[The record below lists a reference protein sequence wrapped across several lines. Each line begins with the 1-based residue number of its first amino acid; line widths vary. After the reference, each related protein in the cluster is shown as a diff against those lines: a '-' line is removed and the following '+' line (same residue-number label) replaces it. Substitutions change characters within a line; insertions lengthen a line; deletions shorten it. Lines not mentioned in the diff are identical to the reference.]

1 MRITPLDIQQ
11 KQFPMKFRGF
21 DVEEVYAFL
30 EVVREEM
37 EELLREN
44 ASLKEGVQRA
54 ENQIKEYRDMES
66 TLRETLMTA
75 QQMVEDYKT
84 NSRKEAELVIKEA
97 ELKADSLIKEAQ
109 ESVIKIHEDIVDLKG
124 IRRHFK
130 EEIKRL
136 IESHAMMLE
145 HDSLREGEKRE
156 GESQWVLPDDI
167 RCLRACG
174 ISSLPISIYGRGSKR
189 SPARFFLPTAFRR
202 YGRRWRSPPTFLP
215 GA

>member
-30 EVVREEM
+30 EVIREEM

-44 ASLKEGVQRA
+44 ASLKENVQRA
-54 ENQIKEYRDMES
+54 ANHIKEYKDMEE

-84 NSRKEAELVIKEA
+84 NARKEAELLIREA
-97 ELKADSLIKEAQ
+97 ELRAEELIKDAQ
-109 ESVIKIHEDIVDLKG
+109 EKVIKIHEDIVDLKG

-130 EEIKRL
+130 EEVKRL
-136 IESHAMMLE
+136 IENHTRMLE
-145 HDSLREGEKRE
+145 HDSYREGENRE
-156 GESQWVLPDDI
+156 EV
-167 RCLRACG
+167 AE
-174 ISSLPISIYGRGSKR
+174 
-189 SPARFFLPTAFRR
+189 
-202 YGRRWRSPPTFLP
+202 
-215 GA
+215 